1 LRETSVL
8 FGALFATLV
17 LREPWLLARI
27 AAAVVV
33 LAGAL
38 LLRVR

>member
-1 LRETSVL
+1 
-8 FGALFATLV
+8 LFATLFATLL
-17 LREPWLLARI
+17 LREPWRAARI
-27 AAAVVV
+27 AATLIV